1 MKAKYGGDEMTSRK
15 ATTINRRKLL
25 ATGAAGITT
34 AVLYRPSV
42 VRAAEEASA
51 SVGRQ
56 PWAAANSPITEY
68 MMQNK
73 LFEKHAEKQG
83 YQLKVDWRDYPSAM
97 PQVEAFVSNN
107 LDLGMWGNTPIIR
120 GIAAKQ
126 PWSILNV
133 GEGHM
138 RFVLATRPDSGIRNV
153 QDLKGKTVGAL
164 LGGDPYNALSQILLY
179 QLGSG
184 DPKANDIKIVNTPT
198 QAQAATVPTGL
209 DAAVVIYPAFL
220 KAQKDAGIVGIVNSY
235 GTTEDHY
242 KGPEG
247 EGAGIQLPSVK
258 KSPFYPD
265 GYYLHRSM
273 WMAQNK
279 FLDKYPKLAVA
290 FMSAQQEAVEALC
303 KMDPGDVSQLVKKY
317 WELPPDLGAKVW
329 KDDVLYAR
337 KWVWSTRGDVSAVVA
352 TSKFMVAGGL
362 IPQPTTWPQV
372 TEAISKGA
380 PLMEQA
386 YEASGK
392 VPDET
397 AFTAKDVADLRGLP
411 VWQHAQWPQE
421 N

>member
-1 MKAKYGGDEMTSRK
+1 MTNRK
-15 ATTINRRKLL
+15 GNSINRRTLL
-25 ATGAAGITT
+25 AAGVAGIGAA
-34 AVLYRPSV
+34 ALYRPSV
-42 VRAAEEASA
+42 VRAAEEASV

-68 MMQNK
+68 MMQQK
-73 LFEKHAEKQG
+73 LFEKHAAKQG
-83 YQLKVDWRDYPSAM
+83 YNLKVDWRDYPSAQ

-133 GEGHM
+133 GEGHL
-138 RFVLATRPDSGIRNV
+138 RFVVVTRSDSGIRNV
-153 QDLKGKTVGAL
+153 QDLKGKTIGAL

-184 DPKANDIKIVNTPT
+184 DPKANGINIVNVPT
-198 QAQAATVPTGL
+198 QAQAATVPTGM
-209 DAAVVIYPAFL
+209 DAAIVIYPAFL
-220 KAQKDAGIVGIVNSY
+220 KAQKDLGTVGIVNSY
-235 GTTEDHY
+235 GYTEDYY

-247 EGAGIQLPSVK
+247 EGAGILLPSVK

-279 FLDKYPKLAVA
+279 LLEKTPKLAVA
-290 FMSAQQEAVEALC
+290 FMSAQQEALEALV
-303 KMDPGDVSQLVKKY
+303 KMDPADVSQLVKKY
-317 WELPPDLGAKVW
+317 WELPPELGAKVW

-352 TSKFMVAGGL
+352 ASKFMVAGGL
-362 IPQPTTWPQV
+362 IPQPTTWDQIN
-372 TEAISKGA
+372 EAISKGA
-380 PLMEQA
+380 PLMQQA

-392 VPDET
+392 APDES
-397 AFTAKDVADLRGLP
+397 AFTAKDVSDVRGLP
-411 VWQHAQWPQE
+411 VWEQSKWPKE

>member
-1 MKAKYGGDEMTSRK
+1 MTNRK
-15 ATTINRRKLL
+15 GNSINRRTLL
-25 ATGAAGITT
+25 AAGVAGIGAA
-34 AVLYRPSV
+34 ALYRPSV
-42 VRAAEEASA
+42 VRAAEEASV

-56 PWAAANSPITEY
+56 PWAAGNSPITQY
-68 MMQNK
+68 MMQQK
-73 LFEKHAEKQG
+73 LFEKHAAKQG
-83 YQLKVDWRDYPSAM
+83 YNLKVDWRDYPSAQ

-120 GIAAKQ
+120 GLAAKQ

-133 GEGHM
+133 GEGHL
-138 RFVLATRPDSGIRNV
+138 RFVVATRSGSGIRNV
-153 QDLKGKTVGAL
+153 QDLKGKTIGAL

-179 QLGSG
+179 ELGSG
-184 DPKANDIKIVNTPT
+184 DPKANGINIVNVPT
-198 QAQAATVPTGL
+198 QAQAATVPTGM

-220 KAQKDAGIVGIVNSY
+220 KAQKDLGTVGIVNSY
-235 GTTEDHY
+235 GYTEDYY

-247 EGAGIQLPSVK
+247 EGAGILLPSVK

-279 FLDKYPKLAVA
+279 LLDKTPKLAVA
-290 FMSAQQEAVEALC
+290 FMSAQQEALEALV

-352 TSKFMVAGGL
+352 ASKFMVAGGL
-362 IPQPTTWPQV
+362 IPQPTTWDQING
-372 TEAISKGA
+372 AISKGA
-380 PLMEQA
+380 PLMQQA
-386 YEASGK
+386 YDASGK
-392 VPDET
+392 VPDES
-397 AFTAKDVADLRGLP
+397 AFTAKDVSDVRGLP
-411 VWQHAQWPQE
+411 VWEQSKWPKE

>member
-1 MKAKYGGDEMTSRK
+1 MTNRK
-15 ATTINRRKLL
+15 GNSINRRTLL
-25 ATGAAGITT
+25 AAGVAGIGAA
-34 AVLYRPSV
+34 ALYRPSV
-42 VRAAEEASA
+42 VRAAEEASV

-68 MMQNK
+68 MMQQK
-73 LFEKHAEKQG
+73 LFEKHAAKQG
-83 YQLKVDWRDYPSAM
+83 YNLKVDWRDYPSAQ

-120 GIAAKQ
+120 GLAAKQ

-133 GEGHM
+133 GEGHL
-138 RFVLATRPDSGIRNV
+138 RFVIVTRSDSGIRNV
-153 QDLKGKTVGAL
+153 QDLKGKTIGAL

-184 DPKANDIKIVNTPT
+184 DPKANGINIVNVPT
-198 QAQAATVPTGL
+198 QAQAATVPTGM
-209 DAAVVIYPAFL
+209 DAAIVIYPAFL
-220 KAQKDAGIVGIVNSY
+220 KAQKDLGTVGIVNSY
-235 GTTEDHY
+235 GYTEDYY

-247 EGAGIQLPSVK
+247 EGAGILLPSVK

-279 FLDKYPKLAVA
+279 LLDKTPKLAVA
-290 FMSAQQEAVEALC
+290 FMSAQQEALEALV

-352 TSKFMVAGGL
+352 ASKFMVAGGL
-362 IPQPTTWPQV
+362 IPQPTTWDQIN
-372 TEAISKGA
+372 EAISKGA
-380 PLMEQA
+380 PLMQQA

-392 VPDET
+392 VPDES
-397 AFTAKDVADLRGLP
+397 AFTAKDVSDVRGLP
-411 VWQHAQWPQE
+411 VWEQSKWPKE

>member
-1 MKAKYGGDEMTSRK
+1 MTRRK
-15 ATTINRRKLL
+15 DNGINRRTLL
-25 ATGAAGITT
+25 AAGAAGLG
-34 AVLYRPSV
+34 AVALYRPSIA
-42 VRAAEEASA
+42 RAAEEASV

-68 MMQNK
+68 MMQQK
-73 LFEKHAEKQG
+73 LFEKHAAKLG
-83 YQLKVDWRDYPSAM
+83 YNLKVDWRDYPSAM

-133 GEGHM
+133 GEGHL

-153 QDLKGKTVGAL
+153 QDLKGKTIGAL

-184 DPKANDIKIVNTPT
+184 DPKANGIKIVNTPT

-220 KAQKDAGIVGIVNSY
+220 KAQKDVGTVGIVNSY
-235 GTTEDHY
+235 GYTEDHY

-247 EGAGIQLPSVK
+247 EGAGILLPSVK

-279 FLDKYPKLAVA
+279 LLEKTPKLAVA
-290 FMSAQQEAVEALC
+290 FMSAQQEALEALV

-352 TSKFMVAGGL
+352 ASKFMVAGGL
-362 IPQPTTWPQV
+362 IPQPTTWDQIN
-372 TEAISKGA
+372 EAISKGA
-380 PLMEQA
+380 PLMQQA

-392 VPDET
+392 VPDES
-397 AFTAKDVADLRGLP
+397 AFTAKDVADVRGLP
-411 VWQHAQWPQE
+411 VWEQSKWPQE

>member
-1 MKAKYGGDEMTSRK
+1 MTYRK
-15 ATTINRRKLL
+15 GNSINRRTLL
-25 ATGAAGITT
+25 AAGAAGIG
-34 AVLYRPSV
+34 AAALYRPSI
-42 VRAAEEASA
+42 VRAAEEASV

-68 MMQNK
+68 MMQQK
-73 LFEKHAEKQG
+73 LFEKHAAKQG
-83 YQLKVDWRDYPSAM
+83 YNLKVDWRDYPSAM

-133 GEGHM
+133 GEGHL

-184 DPKANDIKIVNTPT
+184 DPKANGIKIVNTPT

-220 KAQKDAGIVGIVNSY
+220 KAQKDVGTVGIVNSY
-235 GTTEDHY
+235 GYTEDYY

-247 EGAGIQLPSVK
+247 EGAGILLPSVK

-279 FLDKYPKLAVA
+279 LLEKTPKLAVA
-290 FMSAQQEAVEALC
+290 FMSAQQEALEALV

-317 WELPPDLGAKVW
+317 WQLPPDLGAKVW

-362 IPQPTTWPQV
+362 IPQPTTWDQID
-372 TEAISKGA
+372 EAISKGA
-380 PLMEQA
+380 PLMKQA

-392 VPDET
+392 VPDEA
-397 AFTAKDVADLRGLP
+397 AFTAKDVADVRGLP
-411 VWQHAQWPQE
+411 VWEQSKWPKE
-421 N
+421 D

>member
-1 MKAKYGGDEMTSRK
+1 MTTRK
-15 ATTINRRKLL
+15 GNNINRRTLL
-25 ATGAAGITT
+25 AAGAAGIG
-34 AVLYRPSV
+34 AAALYRPSI
-42 VRAAEEASA
+42 VRAAEEASV

-68 MMQNK
+68 MMQQK
-73 LFEKHAEKQG
+73 LFEKHAAKQG
-83 YQLKVDWRDYPSAM
+83 YNLKVDWRDYPSAM

-133 GEGHM
+133 GEGHL

-153 QDLKGKTVGAL
+153 QDLKGKTIGAL

-184 DPKANDIKIVNTPT
+184 DPKANGIKIVNTPT

-209 DAAVVIYPAFL
+209 DAAIVIYPAFL
-220 KAQKDAGIVGIVNSY
+220 KAQKDLGIVGIVNSY
-235 GTTEDHY
+235 GYTEDHY

-247 EGAGIQLPSVK
+247 EGGGIQLPSVK

-279 FLDKYPKLAVA
+279 LLEKTPKLAVA
-290 FMSAQQEAVEALC
+290 FMSAQQEAIEALV

-352 TSKFMVAGGL
+352 ASKFMVAGGL
-362 IPQPTTWPQV
+362 IPQPTTWDQIN
-372 TEAISKGA
+372 EAISTGA
-380 PLMEQA
+380 PLMQQA

-392 VPDET
+392 VPDES
-397 AFTAKDVADLRGLP
+397 AFTAKDVTDVRGLP
-411 VWQHAQWPQE
+411 VWEQSKWPKE
-421 N
+421 G

>member
-1 MKAKYGGDEMTSRK
+1 MTSRK
-15 ATTINRRKLL
+15 GNSINRRTLL
-25 ATGAAGITT
+25 AAGAAGIG
-34 AVLYRPSV
+34 AAALYRPSI
-42 VRAAEEASA
+42 VRAAEEATV

-68 MMQNK
+68 MMQQK
-73 LFEKHAEKQG
+73 LFEKHATKQG
-83 YQLKVDWRDYPSAM
+83 YNLKVDWRDYPSAM

-133 GEGHM
+133 GEGHL

-153 QDLKGKTVGAL
+153 QDLKNKTIGAL

-184 DPKANDIKIVNTPT
+184 DPKANGIKIVNTPT

-220 KAQKDAGIVGIVNSY
+220 KAQKDVGTVGIVNSY
-235 GTTEDHY
+235 GYTEDYY

-279 FLDKYPKLAVA
+279 LLEKSPKLAVA
-290 FMSAQQEAVEALC
+290 FMSAQQEAIEALV

-317 WELPPDLGAKVW
+317 WQLPPDLGAKVW

-362 IPQPTTWPQV
+362 IPQPTTWGQIN
-372 TEAISKGA
+372 EAISKGA
-380 PLMEQA
+380 PLMQQA

-392 VPDET
+392 VPDES
-397 AFTAKDVADLRGLP
+397 AFTAKDVADVRGLP
-411 VWQHAQWPQE
+411 VWEQSKWPKE
-421 N
+421 D

>member
-1 MKAKYGGDEMTSRK
+1 MKDIDKQGMT
-15 ATTINRRKLL
+15 RRKLL
-25 ATGAAGITT
+25 IAGAAGIG
-34 AVLYRPSV
+34 AAALSRPSI
-42 VRAAEEASA
+42 VRAAEEASV

-68 MMQNK
+68 MMQQK
-73 LFEKHAEKQG
+73 LFEKHAAKQG

-184 DPKANDIKIVNTPT
+184 DPKANGIRIVNTPT
-198 QAQAATVPTGL
+198 QAQAATVPTGM
-209 DAAVVIYPAFL
+209 DASVVIYPAFL
-220 KAQKDAGIVGIVNSY
+220 KAQKQAGIVGIVNSY
-235 GTTEDHY
+235 GYTEDYY

-247 EGAGIQLPSVK
+247 EGAGIMLPSVK

-265 GYYLHRSM
+265 GFYLHRSM

-279 FLDKYPKLAVA
+279 LLEKTPKLAIA
-290 FMSAQQEAVEALC
+290 FMSAQQQAVEALC
-303 KMDPGDVSQLVKKY
+303 KMDPGGVSQLVKKY

-337 KWVWSTRGDVSAVVA
+337 KWVWSTRGDISAVVA

-380 PLMEQA
+380 PLMEKA

-392 VPDET
+392 VPDQS
-397 AFTAKDVADLRGLP
+397 AFTAKNVADLRGLP
-411 VWQHAQWPQE
+411 VWQYSQWPQE
-421 N
+421 K

>member
-1 MKAKYGGDEMTSRK
+1 MTNRK
-15 ATTINRRKLL
+15 GNSINRRTLL
-25 ATGAAGITT
+25 AAGVAGIGAA
-34 AVLYRPSV
+34 ALYRPSV
-42 VRAAEEASA
+42 VRAAEEASV

-56 PWAAANSPITEY
+56 PWAAANSPITQY
-68 MMQNK
+68 MMQQK
-73 LFEKHAEKQG
+73 LFEKHAAKQG
-83 YQLKVDWRDYPSAM
+83 YNLKVDWRDYPSAQ

-120 GIAAKQ
+120 GLAAKQ

-133 GEGHM
+133 GEGHL
-138 RFVLATRPDSGIRNV
+138 RFVVVTRSDSGIRNV
-153 QDLKGKTVGAL
+153 QDLKGKTIGAL

-184 DPKANDIKIVNTPT
+184 DPKANGINIVNVPT
-198 QAQAATVPTGL
+198 QAQAATVPTGM
-209 DAAVVIYPAFL
+209 DAAIVIYPAFL
-220 KAQKDAGIVGIVNSY
+220 KAQKDIGTVGIVNSY
-235 GTTEDHY
+235 GYTEDYY

-247 EGAGIQLPSVK
+247 EGAGILLPSVK

-279 FLDKYPKLAVA
+279 FLEKTPKLAVA
-290 FMSAQQEAVEALC
+290 FMSAQQEALEALV

-317 WELPPDLGAKVW
+317 WELPPELGAKIW

-352 TSKFMVAGGL
+352 ASKFMVAGGL
-362 IPQPTTWPQV
+362 IPQPTTWDQIN
-372 TEAISKGA
+372 EAISKGA
-380 PLMEQA
+380 PLMQQA

-392 VPDET
+392 APDES
-397 AFTAKDVADLRGLP
+397 AFTAKDVSDVRGLP
-411 VWQHAQWPQE
+411 VWEQSKWPKE

>member
-1 MKAKYGGDEMTSRK
+1 MTYRK
-15 ATTINRRKLL
+15 GNSINRRTLL
-25 ATGAAGITT
+25 AAGAAGIG
-34 AVLYRPSV
+34 AAALYRPSV
-42 VRAAEEASA
+42 VRAAEEASV

-68 MMQNK
+68 MMQQK
-73 LFEKHAEKQG
+73 LFEKHAAKQG
-83 YQLKVDWRDYPSAM
+83 YNLKVDWRDYPSAM

-133 GEGHM
+133 GEGHL

-153 QDLKGKTVGAL
+153 QDLKGKTIGAL

-184 DPKANDIKIVNTPT
+184 DPKANGIKIVNTPT
-198 QAQAATVPTGL
+198 QAQAAALPTGL

-220 KAQKDAGIVGIVNSY
+220 KAQKDVGTVGIVNSY
-235 GTTEDHY
+235 GYTEDYY

-247 EGAGIQLPSVK
+247 EGAGILLPSVK

-279 FLDKYPKLAVA
+279 LLEKSPKLAVA
-290 FMSAQQEAVEALC
+290 FMSAQQEAIEALV

-317 WELPPDLGAKVW
+317 WELPPELGAKVW

-352 TSKFMVAGGL
+352 ASKFMVAGGL
-362 IPQPTTWPQV
+362 IPQPTTWDQIN
-372 TEAISKGA
+372 EAISKGA
-380 PLMEQA
+380 PLMKQA
-386 YEASGK
+386 YEASGS
-392 VPDET
+392 VPDEA
-397 AFTAKDVADLRGLP
+397 AFTAKDVADVRGLP
-411 VWQHAQWPQE
+411 VWEQSKWPQE
-421 N
+421 K

>member
-1 MKAKYGGDEMTSRK
+1 MTSRK
-15 ATTINRRKLL
+15 TNTITRRGLL
-25 ATGAAGITT
+25 AAGAAGIG
-34 AVLYRPSV
+34 AVALYRPTIA
-42 VRAAEEASA
+42 RAAEEASV

-68 MMQNK
+68 MMQQK
-73 LFEKHAEKQG
+73 LFEKHAAKQG
-83 YQLKVDWRDYPSAM
+83 YNLKVDWRDYPSAM

-133 GEGHM
+133 GEGHL

-153 QDLKGKTVGAL
+153 QDLKGKTIGAL

-184 DPKANDIKIVNTPT
+184 DPKANGIKIVNTPT

-220 KAQKDAGIVGIVNSY
+220 KAQKDVGTVGIVNSY
-235 GTTEDHY
+235 GYTEDHY

-279 FLDKYPKLAVA
+279 LLEKTPKLAVA
-290 FMSAQQEAVEALC
+290 FMSAQQEAIEALV

-362 IPQPTTWPQV
+362 IPQPTTWDQIN
-372 TEAISKGA
+372 EAISKGA
-380 PLMEQA
+380 PLMKQA
-386 YEASGK
+386 YEASGS
-392 VPDET
+392 VPDES
-397 AFTAKDVADLRGLP
+397 AFTAKDVADVRGLP
-411 VWQHAQWPQE
+411 VWEQSKWPQE
-421 N
+421 K

>member
-1 MKAKYGGDEMTSRK
+1 MTNRK
-15 ATTINRRKLL
+15 GNSINRRTLL
-25 ATGAAGITT
+25 AAGVAGIGAA
-34 AVLYRPSV
+34 ALYRPSI
-42 VRAAEEASA
+42 VRAAEEASV

-56 PWAAANSPITEY
+56 PWAAANSPITQY
-68 MMQNK
+68 MMEQK
-73 LFEKHAEKQG
+73 LFEKHAAKQG
-83 YQLKVDWRDYPSAM
+83 YNLKVDWRDYPSAQ

-120 GIAAKQ
+120 GLAAKQ

-133 GEGHM
+133 GEGHL
-138 RFVLATRPDSGIRNV
+138 RFVVATRSGSGIRNV
-153 QDLKGKTVGAL
+153 QDLKGKTIGAL

-179 QLGSG
+179 ELGSG
-184 DPKANDIKIVNTPT
+184 DPKANGINIVNVPT
-198 QAQAATVPTGL
+198 QAQAATVPTGM
-209 DAAVVIYPAFL
+209 DAAIVIYPAFL
-220 KAQKDAGIVGIVNSY
+220 KAQKDLDTVGIVNSY
-235 GTTEDHY
+235 GYTEDYY

-247 EGAGIQLPSVK
+247 EGAGILLPSVK

-279 FLDKYPKLAVA
+279 LLEKTPKLAVA
-290 FMSAQQEAVEALC
+290 FMSAQQEALEALV

-352 TSKFMVAGGL
+352 ASKFMVAGGL
-362 IPQPTTWPQV
+362 IPQPTTWDQIN
-372 TEAISKGA
+372 EAISKGA
-380 PLMEQA
+380 PLMQQA

-392 VPDET
+392 VPDES
-397 AFTAKDVADLRGLP
+397 AFTAKDVSDVRGLP
-411 VWQHAQWPQE
+411 VWEQSKWPKE

>member
-1 MKAKYGGDEMTSRK
+1 MTSRK

-25 ATGAAGITT
+25 ATGAAGITA

-153 QDLKGKTVGAL
+153 QDLKGKTVG
-164 LGGDPYNALSQILLY
+164 
-179 QLGSG
+179 
-184 DPKANDIKIVNTPT
+184 
-198 QAQAATVPTGL
+198 
-209 DAAVVIYPAFL
+209 
-220 KAQKDAGIVGIVNSY
+220 
-235 GTTEDHY
+235 
-242 KGPEG
+242 
-247 EGAGIQLPSVK
+247 
-258 KSPFYPD
+258 
-265 GYYLHRSM
+265 
-273 WMAQNK
+273 
-279 FLDKYPKLAVA
+279 
-290 FMSAQQEAVEALC
+290 
-303 KMDPGDVSQLVKKY
+303 
-317 WELPPDLGAKVW
+317 
-329 KDDVLYAR
+329 
-337 KWVWSTRGDVSAVVA
+337 
-352 TSKFMVAGGL
+352 
-362 IPQPTTWPQV
+362 
-372 TEAISKGA
+372 
-380 PLMEQA
+380 
-386 YEASGK
+386 
-392 VPDET
+392 
-397 AFTAKDVADLRGLP
+397 
-411 VWQHAQWPQE
+411 
-421 N
+421 

>member
-1 MKAKYGGDEMTSRK
+1 MTNRK
-15 ATTINRRKLL
+15 GNSINRRTLL
-25 ATGAAGITT
+25 AAGVAGIGAA
-34 AVLYRPSV
+34 ALYRPSI
-42 VRAAEEASA
+42 VRAAEEASV

-56 PWAAANSPITEY
+56 PWAAANSPITQY
-68 MMQNK
+68 MMEQK
-73 LFEKHAEKQG
+73 LFEKHAAKQG
-83 YQLKVDWRDYPSAM
+83 YNLKVDWRDYPSAQ

-120 GIAAKQ
+120 GLAAKQ

-133 GEGHM
+133 GEGHL
-138 RFVLATRPDSGIRNV
+138 RFVVATRSGSGIRNV
-153 QDLKGKTVGAL
+153 QDLKGKTIGAL

-179 QLGSG
+179 ELGSG
-184 DPKANDIKIVNTPT
+184 DPKANGINIVNVPT
-198 QAQAATVPTGL
+198 QAQAATVPTGM

-220 KAQKDAGIVGIVNSY
+220 KAQKDLGTVGIVNSY
-235 GTTEDHY
+235 GYTEDYY

-247 EGAGIQLPSVK
+247 EGAGILLPSVK

-279 FLDKYPKLAVA
+279 LLDKTPKLAVA
-290 FMSAQQEAVEALC
+290 FMSAQQEALEALV

-352 TSKFMVAGGL
+352 ASKFMVAGGL
-362 IPQPTTWPQV
+362 IPQPTTWDQING
-372 TEAISKGA
+372 AISKGA
-380 PLMEQA
+380 PLMQQA

-392 VPDET
+392 VPDES
-397 AFTAKDVADLRGLP
+397 AFTAKDVSDVRGLP
-411 VWQHAQWPQE
+411 VWEQSKWPKE

>member
-1 MKAKYGGDEMTSRK
+1 
-15 ATTINRRKLL
+15 
-25 ATGAAGITT
+25 
-34 AVLYRPSV
+34 
-42 VRAAEEASA
+42 
-51 SVGRQ
+51 
-56 PWAAANSPITEY
+56 
-68 MMQNK
+68 
-73 LFEKHAEKQG
+73 
-83 YQLKVDWRDYPSAM
+83 M

-133 GEGHM
+133 GEGHL

-153 QDLKGKTVGAL
+153 QDLKNKTIGAL

-184 DPKANDIKIVNTPT
+184 DPKANGIKIVNTPT

-220 KAQKDAGIVGIVNSY
+220 KAQKDVGTVGIVNSY
-235 GTTEDHY
+235 GYTEDYY

-279 FLDKYPKLAVA
+279 LLEKSPKLAVA
-290 FMSAQQEAVEALC
+290 FMSAQQEAIEALV

-317 WELPPDLGAKVW
+317 WQLPPDLGAKVW

-362 IPQPTTWPQV
+362 IPQPTTWGQIN
-372 TEAISKGA
+372 EAISKGA
-380 PLMEQA
+380 PLMQQA

-392 VPDET
+392 VPDES
-397 AFTAKDVADLRGLP
+397 AFTAKDVADVRGLP
-411 VWQHAQWPQE
+411 VWEQSKWPKE
-421 N
+421 D

>member
-1 MKAKYGGDEMTSRK
+1 MTYRK
-15 ATTINRRKLL
+15 GNSINRRTLL
-25 ATGAAGITT
+25 AAGAAGLG
-34 AVLYRPSV
+34 AAALYRPSI
-42 VRAAEEASA
+42 VRAAEEASV

-68 MMQNK
+68 MMQQK
-73 LFEKHAEKQG
+73 LFEKHAANQG
-83 YQLKVDWRDYPSAM
+83 YNLKVDWRDYPSAM

-133 GEGHM
+133 GEGHL

-184 DPKANDIKIVNTPT
+184 DPKANGIKIVNTPT

-220 KAQKDAGIVGIVNSY
+220 KAQKDVGTVGIVNSY
-235 GTTEDHY
+235 GYTEDYY

-247 EGAGIQLPSVK
+247 EGAGILLPSVK

-279 FLDKYPKLAVA
+279 LLEKTPKLAVA
-290 FMSAQQEAVEALC
+290 FMSAQQEALEALV

-317 WELPPDLGAKVW
+317 WQLPPDLGAKVW

-362 IPQPTTWPQV
+362 IPQPTTWDQID
-372 TEAISKGA
+372 EAISKGA
-380 PLMEQA
+380 PLMKQA

-392 VPDET
+392 VPDEA
-397 AFTAKDVADLRGLP
+397 AFTAKDVADVRGLP
-411 VWQHAQWPQE
+411 VWEQSKWPKE
-421 N
+421 D

>member
-1 MKAKYGGDEMTSRK
+1 MTNRK
-15 ATTINRRKLL
+15 GNSINRRTLL
-25 ATGAAGITT
+25 AAGVAGIGAA
-34 AVLYRPSV
+34 ALYRPSV
-42 VRAAEEASA
+42 VRAAEEASV

-56 PWAAANSPITEY
+56 PWAAANSPITQY
-68 MMQNK
+68 MMQQK
-73 LFEKHAEKQG
+73 LFEKHAAKQG
-83 YQLKVDWRDYPSAM
+83 YNLKVDWRDYPSAQ

-120 GIAAKQ
+120 GLAAKQ

-133 GEGHM
+133 GEGHL
-138 RFVLATRPDSGIRNV
+138 RFVVATRSGSGIRNV
-153 QDLKGKTVGAL
+153 QDLKGKTIGAL

-179 QLGSG
+179 ELGSG
-184 DPKANDIKIVNTPT
+184 DPKANGINIVNVPT
-198 QAQAATVPTGL
+198 QAQAATVPTGM

-220 KAQKDAGIVGIVNSY
+220 KAQKDLGTVGIVNSY
-235 GTTEDHY
+235 GYTEDYY

-247 EGAGIQLPSVK
+247 EGAGILLPSVK

-279 FLDKYPKLAVA
+279 LLDKTPKLAVA
-290 FMSAQQEAVEALC
+290 FMSAQQEALEALV

-352 TSKFMVAGGL
+352 ASKFMVAGGL
-362 IPQPTTWPQV
+362 IPQPTTWDQING
-372 TEAISKGA
+372 AISKGA
-380 PLMEQA
+380 PLMQQA

-392 VPDET
+392 VPDES
-397 AFTAKDVADLRGLP
+397 AFTAKDVSDVRGLP
-411 VWQHAQWPQE
+411 VWEQSKWPKE